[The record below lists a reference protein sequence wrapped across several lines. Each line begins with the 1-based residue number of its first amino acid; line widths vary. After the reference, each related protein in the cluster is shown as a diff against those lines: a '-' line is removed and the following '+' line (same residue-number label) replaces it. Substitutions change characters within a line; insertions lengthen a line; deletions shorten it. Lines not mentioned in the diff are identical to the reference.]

1 MPNETHSSTT
11 NDRGKRPRS
20 KKLRYALAFA
30 AVVIVSVIWLY
41 TGSLIGVDEATVATY
56 RALQQRVSERGYEPS
71 FFVLSGR
78 RFWIDNK
85 ILTTFGGASKN
96 SRHLKGDALDII
108 VLDVNGDGTADRT
121 DVDIVHR
128 ILDEE
133 LIGDRGG
140 LGTYKNES
148 GFLNRQMVHFDLRGH
163 RARWNR

>member
-1 MPNETHSSTT
+1 MKACGTT
-11 NDRGKRPRS
+11 PRW
-20 KKLRYALAFA
+20 KKGRYALAIV
-30 AVVIVSVIWLY
+30 AVAIAGLIWLY
-41 TGSLIGVDEATVATY
+41 TGSLIGVDDATVATY
-56 RALQQRVSERGYEPS
+56 RDLRQRLTEDGHQPKL
-71 FFVLSGR
+71 FVLSGR

-108 VLDVNGDGTADRT
+108 VLDVNGDGTADRA

-128 ILDEE
+128 ILDED
-133 LIGDRGG
+133 LIGNRGG

-148 GFLNRQMVHFDLRGH
+148 GLLNRQMVHFDLRGH